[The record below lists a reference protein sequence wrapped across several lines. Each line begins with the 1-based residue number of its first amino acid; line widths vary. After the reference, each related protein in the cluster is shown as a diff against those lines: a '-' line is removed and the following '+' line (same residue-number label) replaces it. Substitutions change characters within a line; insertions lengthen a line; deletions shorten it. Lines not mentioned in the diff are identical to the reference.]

1 MSVSVSRKETDKKTS
16 VGYKRGSS
24 KKEKHVV
31 RTPRSLVFLYRPT
44 DGEEH
49 RTVDIVAMAP
59 LDDLSKPPVKKRRV
73 KVTFANDANEATK
86 MIDK

>member
-1 MSVSVSRKETDKKTS
+1 MIAAVFLVISQLAINEARA
-16 VGYKRGSS
+16 

>member
-1 MSVSVSRKETDKKTS
+1 MIAAVLLVISQLAINEARAKKKNMLYR
-16 VGYKRGSS
+16 VQ
-24 KKEKHVV
+24 
-31 RTPRSLVFLYRPT
+31 TPRSLVFLYRPT
-44 DGEEH
+44 DGEEQ